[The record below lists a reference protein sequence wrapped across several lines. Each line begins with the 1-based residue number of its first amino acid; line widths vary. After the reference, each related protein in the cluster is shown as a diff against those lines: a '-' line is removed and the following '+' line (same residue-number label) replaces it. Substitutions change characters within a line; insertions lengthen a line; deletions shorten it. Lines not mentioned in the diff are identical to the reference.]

1 MNSPLSLWLKR
12 LLLPVALGLISP
24 LLKAQDP
31 SFSQFYANRI
41 YLNPAFAGLESGI
54 TLAGVSRI
62 QWLNADQGFRTFG
75 ASLETQLPFVGIG
88 LGLHVMS
95 NTEGLANLQ
104 SNQAGV
110 VFSYT
115 IPGEKSN
122 LHFGMEG
129 RLVQKHLD
137 WDRLVFSDQ
146 LDAIYGVVQNSSVMP
161 VLDQVTYGDFDF
173 GVVWRRV
180 GDLGNGKKRLRN
192 VRSQL
197 GLSFHHLPYLVSK
210 SAKGNDS
217 FLNTESA
224 VAPRTTFHGGLI
236 IPLKIFQGTGFD
248 VSFSPNI
255 KVDMQGY
262 KFLNFQENITVSTV
276 GMYGLVNSFYLGL
289 LYQNRFFAPN
299 ATHTDAFILTVGG
312 YAMSSSND
320 RKNSDPR
327 LFFGASVDINTTGVG
342 PVAGSV
348 FEMTFR
354 YRFLPDINLGSG
366 KNSRSRSGK
375 KILDCKDFF

>member
-1 MNSPLSLWLKR
+1 MNSPLSLWLRR
-12 LLLPVALGLISP
+12 LLLWVALWSSTLY
-24 LLKAQDP
+24 LQAQDP

-54 TLAGVSRI
+54 TFSGVSRI
-62 QWLNADQGFRTFG
+62 QWLNADRGFKTFG
-75 ASLETQLPFVGIG
+75 ASVETQLPYVG
-88 LGLHVMS
+88 LGLGFHVMS
-95 NTEGLANLQ
+95 NTEGIANLK

-122 LHFGMEG
+122 IHFGMEG
-129 RLVQKHLD
+129 RLVQKSLD

-146 LDAIYGVVQNSSVMP
+146 LDPIYGVVQGSSVLP
-161 VLDQVTYGDFDF
+161 VLDQVMYGDFDF
-173 GVVWRRV
+173 GVVWRQVSDFGR
-180 GDLGNGKKRLRN
+180 GKRRWRN

-197 GLSFHHLPYLVSK
+197 GVSFHHLPQLVSK
-210 SAKGNDS
+210 SSKGNDS
-217 FLNTESA
+217 FLNRESG

-236 IPLKIFQGTGFD
+236 IPMKIFQGSGFD
-248 VSFSPNI
+248 VSFSPNV

-262 KFLNFQENITVSTV
+262 KFLNFKENITVSTI
-276 GMYGLVNSFYLGL
+276 GMYGLVNSFYVGL

-299 ATHTDAFILTVGG
+299 ATHTDAYILTVGG
-312 YAMSSSND
+312 YALSTSRN
-320 RKNSDPR
+320 KGAQPR
-327 LFFGASVDINTTGVG
+327 LFFGASVDVNTTGVG
-342 PVAGSV
+342 PIAGSV

-354 YRFLPDINLGSG
+354 YRFLPDLNMGSRKSG
-366 KNSRSRSGK
+366 RSRSRK